1 VLTVIGISDHYG
13 RAELVTIA
21 AANGG
26 APAILDRRQARL
38 IAASLP
44 GAPYHHQ
51 ALEIPLADA
60 EELIARV
67 KASVA
72 EHCRAALAELRSA
85 FSADAVVLQRSPYAR
100 LPDSLA
106 EILASRPLTNAADG
120 MLYREAL
127 ADAARDLGML
137 VDRYPR
143 KSDQAAEAA
152 QALGVARETVDAL
165 IARFG
170 SEVGVPWR
178 KDHKDAA
185 ASALRFLAERSS
197 LRVDA

>member
-1 VLTVIGISDHYG
+1 MLTVIGISDHYG

-165 IARFG
+165 I
-170 SEVGVPWR
+170 
-178 KDHKDAA
+178 DAFRQRGRRA
-185 ASALRFLAERSS
+185 VEEGP
-197 LRVDA
+197 